1 MEHEQVHRLLDR
13 IAVLRDPCDLD
24 LLLFFVRH
32 PRALLS
38 SDQIAALLGYTVK
51 RLGDSLDVLV
61 TAELLSRTQRPN
73 GIARLYVFAD
83 GVVPDWLSSLVE
95 LASTRAGRLALRNAL
110 EDRRNGEPPI
120 RGSVDGSTPTRK
132 AILKDSKRT
141 N

>member
-1 MEHEQVHRLLDR
+1 MEHEKVHRLLDR
-13 IAVLRDPCDLD
+13 IAVLRHSSDLD

-38 SDQIAALLGYTVK
+38 SDQIAALLGYPVN

-61 TAELLSRTQRPN
+61 TADLLLRTQRPN
-73 GIARLYVFAD
+73 GVARLYVFAD
-83 GVVPDWLSSLVE
+83 RVAADWLPALVG

-110 EDRRNGEPPI
+110 EDRRKGEPSIP
-120 RGSVDGSTPTRK
+120 GSVADTDLTPQ
-132 AILKDSKRT
+132 ASLKDTTRR

>member
-1 MEHEQVHRLLDR
+1 MQHEQVHCLLDR
-13 IAVLRDPCDLD
+13 VAVLRDPCDLD

-38 SDQIAALLGYTVK
+38 SDQIAALLGYPVK

-61 TAELLSRTQRPN
+61 TSNLLSRTQKPN
-73 GIARLYVFAD
+73 GVARLYVFAD
-83 GVVPDWLSSLVE
+83 RVAPDWLSSLVG

-110 EDRRNGEPPI
+110 DDRRKGEPSI
-120 RGSVDGSTPTRK
+120 RGSVADSDQTPKASLKGSTR
-132 AILKDSKRT
+132 R

>member
-1 MEHEQVHRLLDR
+1 MEHEQVHRFLDR

-38 SDQIAALLGYTVK
+38 SDQIAALLGYPVK

-61 TAELLSRTQRPN
+61 KADLLLRRQKPS
-73 GIARLYVFAD
+73 GVARLYVFAD
-83 GVVPDWLSSLVE
+83 SVAPDWLSSLVE

-110 EDRRNGEPPI
+110 EDRRTGKPPI
-120 RGSVDGSTPTRK
+120 QKSAPAQIRHATS
-132 AILKDSKRT
+132 LKHGKRR

>member
-38 SDQIAALLGYTVK
+38 SDQIAALLGYAVK

-61 TAELLSRTQRPN
+61 TVDLLSRTQKPN
-73 GIARLYVFAD
+73 GVARLYVFAD
-83 GVVPDWLSSLVE
+83 GVAPDWLSPLVE

-110 EDRRNGEPPI
+110 DDRRKGVPPV
-120 RGSVDGSTPTRK
+120 RGGPAGPDQTPE
-132 AILKDSKRT
+132 A

>member
-1 MEHEQVHRLLDR
+1 MELEQAHRLLDR

-38 SDQIAALLGYTVK
+38 SDQIAALLGYAVK

-61 TAELLSRTQRPN
+61 TANLLSRTQKPN
-73 GIARLYVFAD
+73 GVARLYVFAD
-83 GVVPDWLSSLVE
+83 RVAPDWLSSLVE

-110 EDRRNGEPPI
+110 EDRRKGEPPV
-120 RGSVDGSTPTRK
+120 RGYAARSDQTPE
-132 AILKDSKRT
+132 A

>member
-24 LLLFFVRH
+24 LLLFCVRH

-38 SDQIAALLGYTVK
+38 SDQIAALLGYPVK

-61 TAELLSRTQRPN
+61 TADLLSRTQKPD
-73 GIARLYVFAD
+73 GVARLYVFDDSVA
-83 GVVPDWLSSLVE
+83 PDWLPSLVE

-110 EDRRNGEPPI
+110 KDRR
-120 RGSVDGSTPTRK
+120 
-132 AILKDSKRT
+132 KRT
-141 N
+141 PLAQIRNAKPA